1 MDNII
6 ERIVNVIIKE
16 QQLRSNQVKSA
27 PYVMSNKEVVHMM
40 EFEPYEIEK
49 IIRGVLLDEISQ
61 IENMDAQKSIN
72 AEILNQLQSIASDV
86 HSLKEH
92 GIKVYSGSG
101 II

>member
-16 QQLRSNQVKSA
+16 QQLRIKQVKSA
-27 PYVMSNKEVVHMM
+27 HCVMSNKEVVHMM

-61 IENMDAQKSIN
+61 IENNDTQKSIN
-72 AEILNQLQSIASDV
+72 TQILNQLQSIASDV